1 MSSDYSTI
9 QGHEPLRVP
18 QGWKQQERA
27 FVVQLEEILDDIYR
41 RFGRLRVKDLGDDL
55 KKIVEDV
62 DGLSYAQYTIDVD
75 RIETE
80 VGQKVDQSTLA
91 NYSTTSQTATQIS
104 TYVQSSLS
112 NYSTTS
118 QTATQ
123 IQTKINNSLQD
134 YSTTAQTATQIQTK
148 INSSLQD
155 YSTTSQTATQIATYV
170 GNNAYGKVS
179 GITIN
184 ANGIDLTGSKYIKL
198 ASGNIELSSGSVKIG
213 DWTFDQTNG
222 LWYQN
227 SSNLNQTFYVHYYN
241 GKAFLETNDSLAICP
256 DGGASVGAI
265 FKNNGVQDYKT
276 RIGLEP
282 YPSPSDTLLSIGTW
296 TNHVD
301 QVCTDYLYYWHG
313 GSQSSR
319 DYKHDIRP
327 LEWSGDKL
335 DELEPV
341 RFQYNGDEKERI
353 GLIYE
358 DTVDIVPEICSE
370 HDGAKAIDYGGLVPM
385 LLKEIQSL
393 RRRVAALENKR

>member
-18 QGWKQQERA
+18 QGWNQQERA
-27 FVVQLEEILDDIYR
+27 FVVQMEEVLDDIYR
-41 RFGRLRVKDLGDDL
+41 RFGRLRVQDLGKDL
-55 KKIVEDV
+55 KKVVEDV
-62 DGLSYAQYTIDVD
+62 TGLSYAQYNIDVD

-104 TYVQSSLS
+104 QYV
-112 NYSTTS
+112 T
-118 QTATQ
+118 
-123 IQTKINNSLQD
+123 
-134 YSTTAQTATQIQTK
+134 
-148 INSSLQD
+148 
-155 YSTTSQTATQIATYV
+155 
-170 GNNAYGKVS
+170 NNAYKLVS
-179 GITIN
+179 GITIT

-198 ASGNIELSSGSVKIG
+198 ASGNIKIG

-327 LEWSGDKL
+327 LEPSGDKL

-341 RFQYNGDEKERI
+341 RFKYNGDDKERI
-353 GLIYE
+353 GMIYE